1 MVSDGRAPC
10 PHWPPCCLHYE
21 RSFYPPPATNL
32 SFDAIHRQWILV
44 QRPKVCLDCTPPRTR
59 GRWKWWVPASGD
71 AQPTVRL
78 AANAFLVPTSPL
90 GAATTAAPSNAC
102 TQIVRTRSSIMH
114 MTPKHRRHLGAD
126 NGNDAVAGEWPRL
139 YQVGLVETAGRS
151 QWRAMRPSRMPAHGG
166 AEDYTDLTSTAVA
179 SSPRWCIVCTRPQPD
194 VFRRRDHV
202 VGLSTSVAT
211 GPQHQP
217 ILHIHLCPLWHPF
230 PNALCNPAA

>member
-1 MVSDGRAPC
+1 MQPQAGRSDRGPIKAVEARTPQDVRKWDGGVDGVDRVEWMGRRRWSRTVVSRPRNRAGRAPC

-114 MTPKHRRHLGAD
+114 M
-126 NGNDAVAGEWPRL
+126 
-139 YQVGLVETAGRS
+139 
-151 QWRAMRPSRMPAHGG
+151 
-166 AEDYTDLTSTAVA
+166 
-179 SSPRWCIVCTRPQPD
+179 CI
-194 VFRRRDHV
+194 
-202 VGLSTSVAT
+202 
-211 GPQHQP
+211 
-217 ILHIHLCPLWHPF
+217 
-230 PNALCNPAA
+230 